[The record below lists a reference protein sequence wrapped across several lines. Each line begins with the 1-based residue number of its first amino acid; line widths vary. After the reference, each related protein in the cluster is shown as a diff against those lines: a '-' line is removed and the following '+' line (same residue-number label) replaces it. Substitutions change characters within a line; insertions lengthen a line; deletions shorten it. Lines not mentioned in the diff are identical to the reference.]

1 MDEVAASLSERLA
14 HYWAGARFED
24 LPAEVV
30 HAGKRFLL
38 DTVAAGAAG
47 GRTEVVDTVTAAM
60 RAGGSGDG
68 DALLWGRE
76 GTLAPAAA
84 ALINGTAAHAL
95 ELDDFGGCG
104 HSGAVVIPAVCA
116 LAQRHHISG
125 REALLAIAAGYDVAG
140 RVLEGSGGYRPHNER
155 GWHSTGTCGSYGAA
169 AASAKLLRAPC
180 REFAHALGIAGTFTG
195 GTWAFLADGA
205 LVKRFHPG
213 KAAETGVSAA
223 LLARAG
229 LTGPRQILDAAWGGF
244 YPTYAPG
251 VATPERAV
259 PGWARLSSCARA
271 SSPRLLPH
279 DSFVHRCG
287 AGDRRFRAGRAASI
301 TAMIVHGNEQ
311 TQRQFSRT
319 DIRNLLEAQ
328 FSMPY
333 CLAVTADSGRATLD
347 QFEPLRT
354 ADPEIRR
361 LMAITEIRAD
371 RVLSANDYP
380 SLEVVFTDG
389 SRRLRDVPFAK
400 GAPEAPVSDAEL
412 AEKAS
417 GLLAGAV
424 GAQTAQR
431 IVEMAWQLDR
441 LDDFSKFTSLLGRAA
456 GHRTD
461 RGKRARLMRYIVS
474 RLIWGA
480 IIVLLILVLN
490 FLVIHMVPG
499 DPLHALLG
507 DFPVPPGYAE
517 QVRADFGLDQP
528 LATQLGLYLLN
539 LVQGNLGFSFANRMP
554 VLDLILGRLGPA
566 MLLMV
571 PALFFAA
578 VFGVMLGVAAAPRAG
593 SVQDSALRDLAVRL
607 FGADLL
613 AGPDADHRVR
623 DPSGLV
629 SRAGHAQH
637 ARGAARPGC
646 GAQRDPAPGL
656 ARLQRDD
663 LLHRHRVARGAR
675 QRGRGAASR
684 LCAHRQGQGPVAPY
698 HPVAPCAA
706 QCADPGGDRDRLQLR
721 PFADRRHPGGD
732 GVRLARHRQPV
743 HHIDHQS
750 RLSGVARNLSGGGGI
765 GGDHQHADRSAVCL
779 PRSPRAEQPCKERV
793 SSCAAWRSAAAAW
806 PRACSSRCCW

>member
-1 MDEVAASLSERLA
+1 
-14 HYWAGARFED
+14 
-24 LPAEVV
+24 VV

-169 AASAKLLRAPC
+169 AASAKLLRAPY

-259 PGWARLSSCARA
+259 QGLGESFHILRSGIKPYACCRTIHSCIDAALEIVGSAPG
-271 SSPRLLPH
+271 
-279 DSFVHRCG
+279 G
-287 AGDRRFRAGRAASI
+287 AASI

-441 LDDFSKFTSLLGRAA
+441 LDDFSKFTSLLGARS
-456 GHRTD
+456 GSPD
-461 RGKRARLMRYIVS
+461 RPRKS
-474 RLIWGA
+474 E
-480 IIVLLILVLN
+480 
-490 FLVIHMVPG
+490 PG
-499 DPLHALLG
+499 
-507 DFPVPPGYAE
+507 
-517 QVRADFGLDQP
+517 
-528 LATQLGLYLLN
+528 
-539 LVQGNLGFSFANRMP
+539 
-554 VLDLILGRLGPA
+554 
-566 MLLMV
+566 
-571 PALFFAA
+571 
-578 VFGVMLGVAAAPRAG
+578 
-593 SVQDSALRDLAVRL
+593 
-607 FGADLL
+607 
-613 AGPDADHRVR
+613 
-623 DPSGLV
+623 
-629 SRAGHAQH
+629 
-637 ARGAARPGC
+637 
-646 GAQRDPAPGL
+646 
-656 ARLQRDD
+656 
-663 LLHRHRVARGAR
+663 
-675 QRGRGAASR
+675 
-684 LCAHRQGQGPVAPY
+684 
-698 HPVAPCAA
+698 
-706 QCADPGGDRDRLQLR
+706 
-721 PFADRRHPGGD
+721 
-732 GVRLARHRQPV
+732 
-743 HHIDHQS
+743 
-750 RLSGVARNLSGGGGI
+750 
-765 GGDHQHADRSAVCL
+765 
-779 PRSPRAEQPCKERV
+779 
-793 SSCAAWRSAAAAW
+793 
-806 PRACSSRCCW
+806 